1 LGVAV
6 FIVVEGVWVRGDHPG
21 REAKREVREGK
32 GRWEGCRR
40 VGVILNLSPGIGGR
54 RYCLGLGSRAGGGM
68 EGGGAEGGFGWGA
81 GTLLCGGEGGEG
93 MMGAGGGKR
102 GLEVRDETDW

>member
-1 LGVAV
+1 MGVAV

-40 VGVILNLSPGIGGR
+40 VGVILNRSP
-54 RYCLGLGSRAGGGM
+54 LGLGAADIALALGSS
-68 EGGGAEGGFGWGA
+68 
-81 GTLLCGGEGGEG
+81 
-93 MMGAGGGKR
+93 
-102 GLEVRDETDW
+102 